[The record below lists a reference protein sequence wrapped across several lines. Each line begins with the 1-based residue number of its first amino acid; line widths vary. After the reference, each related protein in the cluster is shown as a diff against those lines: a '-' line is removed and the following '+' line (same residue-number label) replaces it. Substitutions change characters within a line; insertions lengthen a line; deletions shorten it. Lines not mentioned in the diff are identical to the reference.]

1 MLCVA
6 AVDRLSLAADAE
18 LGAEIRAAARRSGMS
33 ISAWLADAAADK
45 LRNELLGRTLAE
57 WVADHGAPTPEEEAE
72 AAAFFDQL
80 GVPRPASVPESA

>member
-1 MLCVA
+1 
-6 AVDRLSLAADAE
+6 
-18 LGAEIRAAARRSGMS
+18 MS

-57 WVADHGAPTPEEEAE
+57 WVAEHGAPTPEEE

-80 GVPRPASVPESA
+80 GVPRPASLPESA

>member
-6 AVDRLSLAADAE
+6 AVDRLSLAADAA
-18 LGAEIRAAARRSGMS
+18 LGAEIRAAAGRSGMS

-57 WVADHGAPTPEEEAE
+57 WVAEHGAPTSEEETE

-80 GVPRPASVPESA
+80 GVPRPASLPESA